1 MSSVTCAVLGS
12 GLCQAGWGFAQN
24 TVIVMK
30 GTSAPPKVSPPQ
42 AGATLATLVVTDRV
56 LPATAEQHGR
66 LQGLAP
72 GGSGLCSHMSVGINS
87 AGVAF
92 CPHLAL
98 QIVSRGW
105 MMSGLNKYTGEAEF
119 PASFSPS

>member
-1 MSSVTCAVLGS
+1 MTCAVLGS
-12 GLCQAGWGFAQN
+12 GLCQAGRGFAQN
-24 TVIVMK
+24 MVIVMK

-42 AGATLATLVVTDRV
+42 TGATLVVTNRV

-98 QIVSRGW
+98 QIMSRGW
-105 MMSGLNKYTGEAEF
+105 MMSGLNKYTGKAEF